1 MSDFPFKNLCN
12 LPEHVK
18 TIQKNVWEKS
28 NDAYSLSIRVQ
39 TTIQHFNLSF
49 TTISTSKKMLFSEWE
64 LKKSIAR
71 HIEVSSMVQTL
82 IDNSKFANHIVRLAA
97 ILVKY
102 ELEISKAK
110 STITSLEIEIEQ
122 FIYFFIYS
130 NYSTL
135 IIQILIYKL

>member
-28 NDAYSLSIRVQ
+28 NDAYSLLIRVQ

-49 TTISTSKKMLFSEWE
+49 TTISTSKKMFFSEWE

-102 ELEISKAK
+102 ELENSKAK